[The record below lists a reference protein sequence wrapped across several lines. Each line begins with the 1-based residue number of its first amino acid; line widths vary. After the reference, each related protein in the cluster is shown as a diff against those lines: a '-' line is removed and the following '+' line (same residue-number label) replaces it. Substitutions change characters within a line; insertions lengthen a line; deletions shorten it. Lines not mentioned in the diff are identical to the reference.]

1 MNKVISSLKR
11 IGDLAVVVFGELL
24 SIAVCA
30 FFLSVFLSVP
40 PISWFISFVTGATFG
55 GLRSIKWPWKVAILL
70 AWGPLTLAF
79 GYFFW
84 IDFRSFAVFNT
95 GICLVIFTASFL
107 LSLHYCRRR

>member
-11 IGDLAVVVFGELL
+11 IGDLVGVVFGWLL
-24 SIAVCA
+24 SIIACLV
-30 FFLSVFLSVP
+30 FLSVFLSIP
-40 PISWFISFVTGATFG
+40 PISWFISFVTGAAVAG
-55 GLRSIKWPWKVAILL
+55 ARSIKWPLKIFILL

-107 LSLHYCRRR
+107 LSLYYCRRR